1 MTLPREVVLELM
13 AFADGELDGAAREHA
28 ESLVASN
35 AEARGFVEATR
46 TTHLRAFLEAEIDGK
61 AADAGADAIAESV
74 MKALA
79 SEPAVAADPGRAIEP
94 PAPSRA
100 APPVGPGG
108 TALRL
113 EARVPR
119 PALGS
124 AQVRTGLGVA
134 TFGIALAMAAGLA
147 LYVTRHPRP
156 DETAPMATIAK
167 VELAPAKPGT
177 ETPPTD
183 GVEVD
188 EIDSPAHDISV
199 FEING
204 NAAAAANPAHPPSVV
219 IWVED
224 GTASGSK

>member
-1 MTLPREVVLELM
+1 MTLPREVVFELM
-13 AFADGELDGAAREHA
+13 AFADGELEGAARERA

-46 TTHLRAFLEAEIDGK
+46 SPHLRAFLETQIEGR
-61 AADAGADAIAESV
+61 AAAAGADAVAESV

-79 SEPAVAADPGRAIEP
+79 AEPTVATDPRLPTDEP
-94 PAPSRA
+94 PPSRA
-100 APPVGPGG
+100 APLAGTVG

-113 EARVPR
+113 QARVPR
-119 PALGS
+119 PALAS
-124 AQVRTGLGVA
+124 PQVRTSLGIA
-134 TFGIALAMAAGLA
+134 TFGVALAMAAGVA
-147 LYVTRHPRP
+147 LYVTRHPQS
-156 DETAPMATIAK
+156 DEVAPVAK
-167 VELAPAKPGT
+167 VELAPAKPGA
-177 ETPPTD
+177 EVPAAD

-224 GTASGSK
+224 GTSSGSK

>member
-13 AFADGELDGAAREHA
+13 AFADGELDGVARERA

-46 TTHLRAFLEAEIDGK
+46 TTHLRAFLEAEVDGK
-61 AADAGADAIAESV
+61 AAVAGVDAIAESV

-79 SEPAVAADPGRAIEP
+79 ADQAVAADPRKASEP

-100 APPVGPGG
+100 TPPVG

-113 EARVPR
+113 QARVPR
-119 PALGS
+119 PALES

-147 LYVTRHPRP
+147 LYVTRHPQA
-156 DETAPMATIAK
+156 DEAAPVAK

-177 ETPPTD
+177 ETPPSD

-224 GTASGSK
+224 GTTSGSK